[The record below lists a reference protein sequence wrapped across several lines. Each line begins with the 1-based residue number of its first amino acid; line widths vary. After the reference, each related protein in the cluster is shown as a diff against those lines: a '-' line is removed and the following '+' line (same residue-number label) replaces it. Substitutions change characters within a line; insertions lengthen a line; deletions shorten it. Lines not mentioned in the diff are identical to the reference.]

1 MGICSRI
8 LFVAFTAAFLML
20 LGACSG
26 HSGSTSS
33 ELQLNNLPIHES
45 DLPTLDSLDSMRQSS
60 VATQVAIDPQQT
72 STTGGQV
79 SNQGQDLL
87 LNSATGTASW
97 AMYGYQAGTD
107 PLISLRLTFT
117 YPNGPGAW
125 VALANYQTG
134 RWDWQPKAQLTQ
146 VTYQLSTNANRN
158 YVSPKGNMF
167 FVVMSADD
175 RDVVITD
182 LLMVADLPPPP
193 TFTIS
198 GHVQDQNQSPL
209 SGILIGLNPGGL
221 QTTTNANGDFS
232 FADMEAGG
240 YTITPSDA
248 NYSFLPVNR
257 TANVSSADVT
267 GMDFVGESTAQPVTY
282 VADIEALI
290 DGAGGTE
297 KSCLDCHSGKFPDG
311 DLDLTTYTSVK
322 DNATKINDLIN
333 KTNSMDW
340 MPQDGDKWSQE
351 HLDLFQQWIDDGLLE
366 Q

>member
-26 HSGSTSS
+26 QSGSTSS
-33 ELQLNNLPIHES
+33 ELQLINLPIHES

-87 LNSATGTASW
+87 LNSAPGTASW

-182 LLMVADLPPPP
+182 LLMVADLPQQ
-193 TFTIS
+193 TFDIS
-198 GHVQDQNQSPL
+198 GKVTDPNFGPL
-209 SGILIGLNPGGL
+209 QGILIGLTPGTD
-221 QTTTNANGDFS
+221 QATT
-232 FADMEAGG
+232 
-240 YTITPSDA
+240 DA
-248 NYSFLPVNR
+248 SGNYSFTGVLPGAYTLTPLVSEMNY
-257 TANVSSADVT
+257 TPPTINLNVVDSNLV
-267 GMDFVGESTAQPVTY
+267 GQDFIAEPIPQVPTY
-282 VADIEALI
+282 VADIASLI

-311 DLDLTTYTSVK
+311 DLDLSTYTAVK
-322 DNATKINDLIN
+322 DNASKINDAVN
-333 KTNSMDW
+333 ASSDW
-340 MPQDGDKWSQE
+340 MPKDNDKWSQE
-351 HLDLFQQWIDDGLLE
+351 HLDLFQLWIDTGKTE